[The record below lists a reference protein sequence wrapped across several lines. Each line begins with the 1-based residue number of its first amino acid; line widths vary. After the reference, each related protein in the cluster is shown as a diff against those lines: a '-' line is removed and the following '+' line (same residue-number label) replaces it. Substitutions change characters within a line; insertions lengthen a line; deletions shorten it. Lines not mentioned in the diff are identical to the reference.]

1 MNNIDLNT
9 PIDQIQDLLIS
20 KGWLLKNE
28 IVQSTSSPGEG
39 NMNVVMRI
47 LTNER
52 SFILKQSRPFV
63 QKYPQVPA
71 PIDRIDTEYQFYQA
85 MSTSQM
91 SKLFPNVL
99 VYDPSDHMILMDDL
113 GDCED
118 MTSMY
123 HSRTIPFVVL
133 SQLIEA
139 VHSIHQ
145 TKVPVSYPDNM
156 ELRRLNHQHIFVLPF
171 LKDNGFNLEET
182 QEGLTEIANRIRSD
196 EQLISIIGGLGEQY
210 LSPGEY
216 LLHGDYYPGS
226 WMSVDDAVVVLDPE
240 FSFAGLREYDLGV
253 MVAHLIMSSGD
264 PKYLDLV
271 ISGYPDMINTDLTS
285 QIAGVEIIR
294 RLLGLAQLPLIRS
307 LSEKKELIDW
317 AVSAIKL

>member
-1 MNNIDLNT
+1 
-9 PIDQIQDLLIS
+9 
-20 KGWLLKNE
+20 
-28 IVQSTSSPGEG
+28 
-39 NMNVVMRI
+39 MNVVMRI

-99 VYDPSDHMILMDDL
+99 DYDPSDHMIMMDDL

-123 HSRTIPFVVL
+123 FSRAIPFVVL
-133 SQLIEA
+133 SQLIDA

-145 TKVPVSYPDNM
+145 TKVPLGYPDNM

-171 LKDNGFNLEET
+171 LQDNGFNLEET
-182 QEGLTEIANRIRSD
+182 QEGLTEIAKRIRSD
-196 EQLISIIGGLGEQY
+196 EKLISIIDRLGEQY
-210 LSPGEY
+210 LSPGAY

-226 WMSVDDAVVVLDPE
+226 WMSVDDAVVVIDPE
-240 FSFAGLREYDLGV
+240 FSFAGFREYDLGV

-271 ISGYPDMINTDLTS
+271 ISGYPDIINNGLTC

-307 LSEKKELIDW
+307 LSEKKELIEW